1 MKKLGNE
8 IKEKILPFFTLCFRK
23 VKLFAEKRFLFF
35 TLATN
40 IAFFISMVALYLKW
54 HTIPWTLAIGFPMT
68 SAAVCFIW
76 YIQEFLSWCH
86 THGHQGIKRF
96 IFIACDVI
104 ILLSPVIA
112 FLISTNL
119 AKLYFIEASSTLEM
133 ICYCSLLAFYL
144 LFVYYYC
151 TELKDIIHPR
161 FSPAFRA
168 KYLVTCVIHI
178 AQLFANIYI
187 ILFIMY
193 PYSFSGIDTS
203 SAFAISFDFT
213 YFSTMTLLTAG
224 SEIVAVSRLARVIVL
239 IEVFIFV
246 IVISMI
252 IFGIFSSN
260 TETGYDNNDSIS
272 KKEDSCN
279 ENEFELK
286 KKK

>member
-1 MKKLGNE
+1 
-8 IKEKILPFFTLCFRK
+8 
-23 VKLFAEKRFLFF
+23 
-35 TLATN
+35 
-40 IAFFISMVALYLKW
+40 
-54 HTIPWTLAIGFPMT
+54 
-68 SAAVCFIW
+68 
-76 YIQEFLSWCH
+76 
-86 THGHQGIKRF
+86 
-96 IFIACDVI
+96 
-104 ILLSPVIA
+104 
-112 FLISTNL
+112 
-119 AKLYFIEASSTLEM
+119 
-133 ICYCSLLAFYL
+133 
-144 LFVYYYC
+144 
-151 TELKDIIHPR
+151 
-161 FSPAFRA
+161 
-168 KYLVTCVIHI
+168 
-178 AQLFANIYI
+178 
-187 ILFIMY
+187 MY

-260 TETGYDNNDSIS
+260 TETGYDNDDSIS

>member
-1 MKKLGNE
+1 
-8 IKEKILPFFTLCFRK
+8 
-23 VKLFAEKRFLFF
+23 
-35 TLATN
+35 
-40 IAFFISMVALYLKW
+40 
-54 HTIPWTLAIGFPMT
+54 
-68 SAAVCFIW
+68 
-76 YIQEFLSWCH
+76 
-86 THGHQGIKRF
+86 
-96 IFIACDVI
+96 
-104 ILLSPVIA
+104 
-112 FLISTNL
+112 
-119 AKLYFIEASSTLEM
+119 M

-168 KYLVTCVIHI
+168 KYLATCVIHI

-260 TETGYDNNDSIS
+260 TETVYDNNDSIS

-279 ENEFELK
+279 ENEFELLK